1 MRSQCYQR
9 PAFESADSWFLELY
23 LNLGESIPD
32 DPNAEQAIDAFELAA
47 IEHEN
52 HPLWTRSLALSG
64 TKGQA
69 PRRFLNPGTFE
80 DLYNQHTFE
89 KGDEAVARSTLK
101 RCFDAQWSQ
110 FISRRNI
117 GQGKRCKRCAE
128 LDERRQKATSQAEK
142 YECDEEKDEHINETK
157 LDRLASSRSSHLSR
171 QSFLNPTTDGFN
183 HVAKITLDGFD
194 QAKCKVPRNIASN
207 AEWADSWRPALH
219 FVGAI
224 YHDRKEYSIR
234 FGIPHQTITG
244 YGHNIV
250 EYWWGK

>member
-1 MRSQCYQR
+1 MS
-9 PAFESADSWFLELY
+9 
-23 LNLGESIPD
+23 LGESKAD
-32 DPNAEQAIDAFELAA
+32 EPNAEQAIDAFELAA
-47 IEHEN
+47 IEHDN

-69 PRRFLNPGTFE
+69 PRRFFNPGTFE
-80 DLYNQHTFE
+80 DIFNSHKFD

-101 RCFDAQWSQ
+101 RCFDERWGQ
-110 FISRRNI
+110 FISWRNV

-128 LDERRQKATSQAEK
+128 CDERRLKATSQEEKKECDAEK
-142 YECDEEKDEHINETK
+142 FQHVDETK
-157 LDRLASSRSSHLSR
+157 LDREASSRTSQLSR
-171 QSFLNPTTDGFN
+171 HACLNPTTDGFN

-234 FGIPHQTITG
+234 FAIPHQTITG
-244 YGHNIV
+244 SLECLLDSEMRILV
-250 EYWWGK
+250 WAQ